1 MVLQRIAR
9 KVLMNVVKED
19 IKKAAG
25 RVIQPQA
32 AYSAYKFGF
41 KHKFTFFRNS
51 TRHSRLITSD

>member
-41 KHKFTFFRNS
+41 KHKFTFFLG
-51 TRHSRLITSD
+51 TVPDIVD